1 LTSRYQFV
9 IIDSTNGNT
18 KQHGEQNMN
27 TNKSNNPFLY
37 IYADGNL
44 IRVRVPGY
52 RSVSFNV
59 DKFGTKSAMNYAI
72 NVRNKMVK

>member
-1 LTSRYQFV
+1 
-9 IIDSTNGNT
+9 
-18 KQHGEQNMN
+18 MN

>member
-1 LTSRYQFV
+1 MEIL
-9 IIDSTNGNT
+9 INNL
-18 KQHGEQNMN
+18 ENNMN
-27 TNKSNNPFLY
+27 NNKSNNSFRY

-59 DKFGTKSAMNYAI
+59 DKIGTKSAMNYAI
-72 NVRNKMVK
+72 NVRNKIVK

>member
-1 LTSRYQFV
+1 
-9 IIDSTNGNT
+9 
-18 KQHGEQNMN
+18 MN
-27 TNKSNNPFLY
+27 NNKSNNSFRY

-59 DKFGTKSAMNYAI
+59 DKIGTKSAMNYAI
-72 NVRNKMVK
+72 NVRNKIVK